1 MSDCIQRDSF
11 GGDFES
17 KSFKWILSFRFWNNL
32 IISLFIVITN
42 MVPAIKTDWNLWWTY
57 DGISGPEFWGILNP
71 DWFLCSKGH
80 RQSPIDIRPNLLLF
94 DPNLKSLAISK
105 NRITGIIENDGHSVV
120 FHQNDPQSDHLAA
133 NHSEYNQIEQQQS
146 QSISTITIKGGPL
159 SYSYVFHKLRIHFGL
174 TDSSGSEHQLSGFQF
189 PGEIQLIGY
198 NAELFESYDDA
209 SRKPNGLVGIA
220 IFLKIDTKSSSAI
233 EIFTSQLNKIRY
245 RGQKASLKSFSL
257 RDLFPDDQNYLTYE
271 GSLTTPSCDES
282 ITWIIINKPLSITKN
297 QIQSFRN
304 LMQGSIESPKAPL
317 GNNFRSIQSINDR
330 VIRTNIDFKSNK
342 EKICSTMKQKIYYT
356 VNQNLVK

>member
-1 MSDCIQRDSF
+1 MTKKIF
-11 GGDFES
+11 
-17 KSFKWILSFRFWNNL
+17 LS
-32 IISLFIVITN
+32 
-42 MVPAIKTDWNLWWTY
+42 
-57 DGISGPEFWGILNP
+57 LN
-71 DWFLCSKGH
+71 SANH
-80 RQSPIDIRPNLLLF
+80 ST
-94 DPNLKSLAISK
+94 
-105 NRITGIIENDGHSVV
+105 RITGIIENDGHSVV

-282 ITWIIINKPLSITKN
+282 ITWIIINKVFDITVITIAEYILTVPN
-297 QIQSFRN
+297 QCFESS
-304 LMQGSIESPKAPL
+304 GSIESPKAPL

-356 VNQNLVK
+356 GNECE